1 MAAKDILQAAHTG
14 EAALLKRLRALV
26 EIESPSDDKTAVDRA
41 NDLVAGWAVDL
52 GATVKLHK
60 QRAFGDVLELR
71 FGPVK
76 NPRAQR
82 PRVLLLGHLDTVWA
96 LGTLAKMPWRESG
109 GKIFGPG
116 VLDMKVGVVMALEAL
131 RILRKL
137 DTERPVTLLLNS
149 DEEIG
154 SPVSRP
160 ITEKIAQ
167 QCSAVFVLEPAQ
179 GLAYKTA
186 RKGVGHFD
194 LRVTGVGAHAGVDF
208 QSGHSAVLEMAHLV
222 ETVSAFTD
230 LAKGRTLNVGV
241 IVGGTRSNVIAAE
254 CAAQVDVR
262 IGKVSDAAA
271 VEKFMRDLRVSDKAC
286 KLEVTGGLNRPP
298 MERKPGT
305 VALFKQ
311 AKKLAAEIG
320 FTLDEASTG
329 GGSDGNF
336 TAALGVPTLDGMGA
350 VGAGAHAA
358 HEHIERSHLIQ
369 RTTLLAALLATV

>member
-154 SPVSRP
+154 SPVS
-160 ITEKIAQ
+160 
-167 QCSAVFVLEPAQ
+167 
-179 GLAYKTA
+179 
-186 RKGVGHFD
+186 
-194 LRVTGVGAHAGVDF
+194 
-208 QSGHSAVLEMAHLV
+208 
-222 ETVSAFTD
+222 
-230 LAKGRTLNVGV
+230 
-241 IVGGTRSNVIAAE
+241 
-254 CAAQVDVR
+254 
-262 IGKVSDAAA
+262 
-271 VEKFMRDLRVSDKAC
+271 
-286 KLEVTGGLNRPP
+286 
-298 MERKPGT
+298 
-305 VALFKQ
+305 
-311 AKKLAAEIG
+311 
-320 FTLDEASTG
+320 
-329 GGSDGNF
+329 
-336 TAALGVPTLDGMGA
+336 
-350 VGAGAHAA
+350 
-358 HEHIERSHLIQ
+358 
-369 RTTLLAALLATV
+369 